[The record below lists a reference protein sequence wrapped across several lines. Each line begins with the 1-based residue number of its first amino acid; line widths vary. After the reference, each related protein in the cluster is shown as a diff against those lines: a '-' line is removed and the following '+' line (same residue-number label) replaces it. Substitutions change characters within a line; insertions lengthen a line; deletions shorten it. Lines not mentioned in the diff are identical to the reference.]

1 MGAYNVIIDHCSL
14 TWATDENLSASGPR
28 FEGKNTKEWR
38 KNTSHRVVF
47 SNCIIAEGL
56 SKSTHAKGEHSKG
69 SLIHDNATEI
79 LVIGNL
85 FANNMRRNPYCKG
98 GTQVAILN
106 NYIYNPGEAA
116 IHYKLV
122 KQEWRGK
129 DPVAGIIVAVGNVIT
144 CGKDSRKN
152 ISAGS
157 FESPVQVYWKDNMV
171 TSMTDAKELTGNYAL
186 LKSVPFWPEGLE
198 VKPAAEVKESV
209 LKNAGAFPFDRDEI
223 DSRII
228 LEVQTGKGKI
238 IDSEKEVGGYPHIE
252 AVYRR
257 FNADEW
263 DLNSLTKKSE

>member
-1 MGAYNVIIDHCSL
+1 
-14 TWATDENLSASGPR
+14 
-28 FEGKNTKEWR
+28 
-38 KNTSHRVVF
+38 VVF

-56 SKSTHAKGEHSKG
+56 SKSNHAKGEHSKG

-85 FANNMRRNPYCKG
+85 FANNMRRNPYRKG

-106 NYIYNPGEAA
+106 NYIYNPGGAA
-116 IHYKLV
+116 IHYKLE

-129 DPVAGIIVAVGNVIT
+129 DPVTGIIVAVGNVINF
-144 CGKDSRKN
+144 GEDSRRN

-157 FESPVQVYWKDNMV
+157 FESPVQVYWKDNRVIAMNEPKAL
-171 TSMTDAKELTGNYAL
+171 SGNYTL
-186 LKSVPFWPEGLE
+186 LDSVPFWPEGLE

-209 LKNAGAFPFDRDEI
+209 LKNAGAFPFNRDEI

-228 LEVQTGKGKI
+228 LEGQTGKGKI
-238 IDSEKEVGGYPHIE
+238 IDSEKKVGGYPHIE